1 MRSMGRKPA
10 PGLPDV
16 FAKPGGAPARGT
28 SIEDL
33 PKAIEE
39 PTWPEPP
46 AWQPTVDSIAAET
59 TSAPPPRAPT
69 APAYPLATT
78 PVAASAKRSALGG
91 VPVVIWVLLII
102 SLTAPLWEGSVL
114 PALGIHSPGERAAAR
129 SIAAVAQQ
137 DVRLTVLEQRLAAAT
152 AQLDAVRQQ
161 VATGTRD
168 AAEAAT
174 QARAV
179 AMLRLADR
187 LHGSSPFIAEL
198 TVLRTTGGDAGA
210 LQPILTLLV
219 PYAASGVPSLDQL
232 QRELQSLNDA
242 VTHAVRQANP
252 GSWKDIINW
261 TGLNGAQPPA
271 AIDPSLRA
279 IRQAQ
284 IRLGTGDITGAIE
297 QAGQVED
304 IYQAEVAD
312 WVIEAKARIAADAA
326 LRQIDAMIAHPPPHG
341 L

>member
-1 MRSMGRKPA
+1 MGRKPA

-33 PKAIEE
+33 PRAAEE
-39 PTWPEPP
+39 PMWPEPP
-46 AWQPTVDSIAAET
+46 MWQPAADSIAAET
-59 TSAPPPRAPT
+59 ATAPPPRAPT
-69 APAYPLATT
+69 APAYPAATEPAAAAGKRG
-78 PVAASAKRSALGG
+78 PVGG
-91 VPVVIWVLLII
+91 VPVVVWVLLIVSI
-102 SLTAPLWEGSVL
+102 TAPLWEGSVL
-114 PALGIHSPGERAAAR
+114 PALGIHSPGDRAAAR

-137 DVRLTVLEQRLAAAT
+137 DVRLTVLEQRLAAAI
-152 AQLDAVRQQ
+152 AQLDAMRQQ

-187 LHGSSPFIAEL
+187 LHSSSPFIAEL

-210 LQPILTLLV
+210 LQPILTQLV
-219 PYAASGVPSLDQL
+219 PYAATGVPALDQL

-252 GSWKDIINW
+252 GSWKDLINW
-261 TGLNGAQPPA
+261 TGLNGVQPPA

-279 IRQAQ
+279 VQQAQ
-284 IRLGTGDITGAIE
+284 IRLATGDITGAIE
-297 QAGQVED
+297 QASQVED
-304 IYQAEVAD
+304 TYQAEVAD
-312 WVIEAKARIAADAA
+312 WIIEAKVRMAADAA
-326 LRQIDAMIAHPPPHG
+326 LRQIDTMIAHPSPHG